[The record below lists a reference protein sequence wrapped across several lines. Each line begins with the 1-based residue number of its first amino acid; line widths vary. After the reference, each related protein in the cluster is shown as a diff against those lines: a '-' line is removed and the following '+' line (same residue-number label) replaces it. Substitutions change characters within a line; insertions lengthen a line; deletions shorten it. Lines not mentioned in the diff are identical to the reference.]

1 MLAFG
6 AITAAL
12 GGIAAYKHRKEIERT
27 LQEIADQMDA
37 WEESSE
43 FLRTR
48 TPLLHTVNPDPEG
61 VEEAP
66 AAENEPAES
75 DLWTRPRRRRKKSP
89 LRQSD
94 SCTQTARPPSQKAGG
109 GGISFQGGERTPVE
123 ITIQPAYQEPE
134 AIRELLVEYTGML
147 LEQNP
152 AFAGYLKQ
160 QNFAAELDNLQEKYG
175 VPEGRLYLVR
185 ADGAPAGCVAMKKLD
200 AQRCELK
207 RLYIRPAFRGQ
218 GLARRLVE
226 RLLTD
231 ARSEGYQAMLLDTF
245 PFLSGA
251 IRLYRT
257 LGFYE
262 IPSYN
267 NSPLDSLIYMR
278 KDLCPACS
286 FCG

>member
-1 MLAFG
+1 M
-6 AITAAL
+6 
-12 GGIAAYKHRKEIERT
+12 
-27 LQEIADQMDA
+27 
-37 WEESSE
+37 
-43 FLRTR
+43 
-48 TPLLHTVNPDPEG
+48 
-61 VEEAP
+61 
-66 AAENEPAES
+66 
-75 DLWTRPRRRRKKSP
+75 
-89 LRQSD
+89 
-94 SCTQTARPPSQKAGG
+94 
-109 GGISFQGGERTPVE
+109 E

-231 ARSEGYQAMLLDTF
+231 ARSEATRLCCWTPF
-245 PFLSGA
+245 PS
-251 IRLYRT
+251 
-257 LGFYE
+257 
-262 IPSYN
+262 
-267 NSPLDSLIYMR
+267 SPGRSAFTGPWGSMR
-278 KDLCPACS
+278 SPATTTVPWTVS
-286 FCG
+286 FI

>member
-1 MLAFG
+1 M
-6 AITAAL
+6 
-12 GGIAAYKHRKEIERT
+12 
-27 LQEIADQMDA
+27 
-37 WEESSE
+37 
-43 FLRTR
+43 
-48 TPLLHTVNPDPEG
+48 
-61 VEEAP
+61 
-66 AAENEPAES
+66 
-75 DLWTRPRRRRKKSP
+75 
-89 LRQSD
+89 
-94 SCTQTARPPSQKAGG
+94 
-109 GGISFQGGERTPVE
+109 E

-134 AIRELLVEYTGML
+134 AIREL

>member
-1 MLAFG
+1 M
-6 AITAAL
+6 
-12 GGIAAYKHRKEIERT
+12 
-27 LQEIADQMDA
+27 
-37 WEESSE
+37 
-43 FLRTR
+43 
-48 TPLLHTVNPDPEG
+48 
-61 VEEAP
+61 
-66 AAENEPAES
+66 
-75 DLWTRPRRRRKKSP
+75 
-89 LRQSD
+89 
-94 SCTQTARPPSQKAGG
+94 
-109 GGISFQGGERTPVE
+109 E

-175 VPEGRLYLVR
+175 VPEG
-185 ADGAPAGCVAMKKLD
+185 
-200 AQRCELK
+200 

>member
-1 MLAFG
+1 M
-6 AITAAL
+6 
-12 GGIAAYKHRKEIERT
+12 
-27 LQEIADQMDA
+27 
-37 WEESSE
+37 
-43 FLRTR
+43 
-48 TPLLHTVNPDPEG
+48 
-61 VEEAP
+61 
-66 AAENEPAES
+66 
-75 DLWTRPRRRRKKSP
+75 
-89 LRQSD
+89 
-94 SCTQTARPPSQKAGG
+94 
-109 GGISFQGGERTPVE
+109 E

-160 QNFAAELDNLQEKYG
+160 QNFVAELDNLQEKYG

>member
-1 MLAFG
+1 M
-6 AITAAL
+6 
-12 GGIAAYKHRKEIERT
+12 
-27 LQEIADQMDA
+27 
-37 WEESSE
+37 
-43 FLRTR
+43 
-48 TPLLHTVNPDPEG
+48 
-61 VEEAP
+61 
-66 AAENEPAES
+66 
-75 DLWTRPRRRRKKSP
+75 
-89 LRQSD
+89 
-94 SCTQTARPPSQKAGG
+94 
-109 GGISFQGGERTPVE
+109 E

-278 KDLCPACS
+278 KDLCPVCS

>member
-1 MLAFG
+1 M
-6 AITAAL
+6 
-12 GGIAAYKHRKEIERT
+12 
-27 LQEIADQMDA
+27 
-37 WEESSE
+37 
-43 FLRTR
+43 
-48 TPLLHTVNPDPEG
+48 
-61 VEEAP
+61 
-66 AAENEPAES
+66 
-75 DLWTRPRRRRKKSP
+75 
-89 LRQSD
+89 
-94 SCTQTARPPSQKAGG
+94 
-109 GGISFQGGERTPVE
+109 E

-175 VPEGRLYLVR
+175 VP
-185 ADGAPAGCVAMKKLD
+185 DGCVAMKKLD

>member
-1 MLAFG
+1 MDIRFVDGCARPAAVGPLFQEYTDRLLAEKPAFG
-6 AITAAL
+6 K
-12 GGIAAYKHRKEIERT
+12 Y
-27 LQEIADQMDA
+27 LQLQNYD
-37 WEESSE
+37 EE
-43 FLRTR
+43 LIH
-48 TPLLHTVNPDPEG
+48 L
-61 VEEAP
+61 EA
-66 AAENEPAES
+66 
-75 DLWTRPRRRRKKSP
+75 
-89 LRQSD
+89 
-94 SCTQTARPPSQKAGG
+94 
-109 GGISFQGGERTPVE
+109 
-123 ITIQPAYQEPE
+123 
-134 AIRELLVEYTGML
+134 
-147 LEQNP
+147 
-152 AFAGYLKQ
+152 
-160 QNFAAELDNLQEKYG
+160 KYG
-175 VPEGRLYLVR
+175 PPGGRLYLLVTPEGEAVGTGALR
-185 ADGAPAGCVAMKKLD
+185 PLEDGL
-200 AQRCELK
+200 CELK

>member
-1 MLAFG
+1 M
-6 AITAAL
+6 
-12 GGIAAYKHRKEIERT
+12 
-27 LQEIADQMDA
+27 
-37 WEESSE
+37 
-43 FLRTR
+43 
-48 TPLLHTVNPDPEG
+48 
-61 VEEAP
+61 
-66 AAENEPAES
+66 
-75 DLWTRPRRRRKKSP
+75 
-89 LRQSD
+89 
-94 SCTQTARPPSQKAGG
+94 
-109 GGISFQGGERTPVE
+109 E

-245 PFLSGA
+245 PS
-251 IRLYRT
+251 
-257 LGFYE
+257 
-262 IPSYN
+262 
-267 NSPLDSLIYMR
+267 SPGRSAFTGPWGSMR
-278 KDLCPACS
+278 SPATTTVPWTVS
-286 FCG
+286 FI